1 MFRRIVAA
9 LLLTVPTGAALA
21 QSEEMGG
28 FGLATMPN
36 GCMVQAVSPQGTMIS
51 IWGMAGDDKLG
62 ILLQNREWSSLREGA
77 SYKLSIDFVGGSS
90 LPVEATAREKI
101 DEDGP
106 GLYFTLEPGGASG
119 KGFIDAF
126 SSATR
131 MQITQQ
137 GKKFDTMPLAG
148 GRGAMGALARCLAD
162 RWANGEA
169 IEAAGEEEQE
179 AEQGQIT
186 T

>member
-1 MFRRIVAA
+1 MFRRTIAA
-9 LLLTVPTGAALA
+9 FLLAVPAAALA
-21 QSEEMGG
+21 QTDEMGG

-77 SYKLSIDFVGGSS
+77 SYKLSIDFLGGSS
-90 LPVEATAREKI
+90 LPVNATAREKI

-106 GLYFTLEPGGASG
+106 GLYFTLEPGASTG
-119 KGFIDAF
+119 KGFIEAF
-126 SSATR
+126 SSAKGMR
-131 MQITQQ
+131 ITQQ
-137 GKKFDTMPLAG
+137 GKSFDTMPLSG

-162 RWANGEA
+162 RWANGVPVEA
-169 IEAAGEEEQE
+169 TGEEEE
-179 AEQGQIT
+179 AAEKANVTI
-186 T
+186 